1 MVVESAPVEG
11 SEDQY
16 NSWYSG
22 THIPQILEIPG
33 FQSAQRYR
41 ISEAGPA
48 APGPSKPRY
57 LTIYALEADN
67 LADPVAEL
75 RSRSAHGRMER
86 SDALALSPPPV
97 VTIYEL
103 LEQTALRLGN
113 GPEVRGHHQRGH
125 AEHAGFDG

>member
-1 MVVESAPVEG
+1 MVVESAPLEG
-11 SEDQY
+11 QEDQY

-41 ISEAGPA
+41 ISAAGPA
-48 APGPSKPRY
+48 APAPSKPRY
-57 LTIYALEADN
+57 LAIYALEADD

-75 RSRSAHGRMER
+75 RTRSVEGRMER
-86 SDALALSPPPV
+86 SDALALSPSPV

-103 LEQTALRLGN
+103 L
-113 GPEVRGHHQRGH
+113 
-125 AEHAGFDG
+125 D